1 MLFCGVI
8 RASRNS
14 TSKEQGHL
22 PTRSAIR
29 IVQARVQ
36 TAEREARAEVEAHG
50 RSIDV
55 LRLQLQ
61 TARSCVSGEGI
72 QRVQQPSPYA
82 ATAIVGSHIQVPD
95 HRPSI
100 PSRILSCREA
110 DQPPLILGDNCA
122 ATAAG

>member
-22 PTRSAIR
+22 PTSSAIR

-55 LRLQLQ
+55 LRLQPQ
-61 TARSCVSGEGI
+61 AACPRVS
-72 QRVQQPSPYA
+72 
-82 ATAIVGSHIQVPD
+82 
-95 HRPSI
+95 
-100 PSRILSCREA
+100 REVVH
-110 DQPPLILGDNCA
+110 
-122 ATAAG
+122 